1 MAKIESRGDEAGEA
15 EIIAL
20 NALTFLASDP
30 HRFEAFLALSGLSVT
45 EVAARAG
52 ERGFQR
58 GVLEHLMAN
67 ESLLVAFCAENGLKP
82 EAPGRAL
89 RRLDR

>member
-1 MAKIESRGDEAGEA
+1 MAKIESTSDDSGAA

-30 HRFEAFLALSGLSVT
+30 ERFEAFLALSGLTVADVT
-45 EVAARAG
+45 ARAG
-52 ERGFQR
+52 ERSFQR

-67 ESLLVAFCAENGLKP
+67 ESLLVAFCAENSLKP

>member
-1 MAKIESRGDEAGEA
+1 MAKLETTGDGAGEA

-30 HRFEAFLALSGLSVT
+30 DRFEAFLALSGLTVAD
-45 EVAARAG
+45 VAARAG
-52 ERGFQR
+52 DRPFLS
-58 GVLEHLMAN
+58 GVLEHLLSN
-67 ESLLVAFCAENGLKP
+67 ESLLLAFCAEQGLKP

-89 RRLDR
+89 RRLDP

>member
-30 HRFEAFLALSGLSVT
+30 YRFEAFLALSGLSVT

-52 ERGFQR
+52 ERSFQR